1 MGEQS
6 EIANSKSERS
16 SLSLFFSVAFCR
28 FASNLNGANLSKQW
42 IYRGRYLD
50 TKDASGWTG
59 HLKIDSSSFSFS
71 LLVKKDASKKRMPV
85 KKSMPGGWTGHL
97 KMDSFSS
104 SFSLLVK
111 KVLTALTMI
120 FNFIGKKSSQWY
132 SIFVKKL
139 TMISKSTSVRLCCQH
154 WWKQILEFFAN
165 KKSKMDFLVNKK
177 KKWAF

>member
-1 MGEQS
+1 
-6 EIANSKSERS
+6 
-16 SLSLFFSVAFCR
+16 
-28 FASNLNGANLSKQW
+28 
-42 IYRGRYLD
+42 
-50 TKDASGWTG
+50 
-59 HLKIDSSSFSFS
+59 
-71 LLVKKDASKKRMPV
+71 
-85 KKSMPGGWTGHL
+85 MPGGWTGHL

-165 KKSKMDFLVNKK
+165 KKSKMDFLVKKRKNELFSQRRKENQEKGFFAQDWKWSNFDAASIIWRFWFFSLQIFNKMSEM
-177 KKWAF
+177 WWLLAFLRWWWWLFWHFANFQ